1 MADFCIVSTK
11 EDYESGREA
20 ALWIGLKERK
30 QTVNNVVKWASQLM
44 PCTEKLN
51 HYHNIT
57 HIFSVDFGLNHLFV
71 V

>member
-1 MADFCIVSTK
+1 MADFCIVSAK
-11 EDYESGREA
+11 EDYESGRAA

-51 HYHNIT
+51 HNIT
-57 HIFSVDFGLNHLFV
+57 YIFSVDFGLNHFFV